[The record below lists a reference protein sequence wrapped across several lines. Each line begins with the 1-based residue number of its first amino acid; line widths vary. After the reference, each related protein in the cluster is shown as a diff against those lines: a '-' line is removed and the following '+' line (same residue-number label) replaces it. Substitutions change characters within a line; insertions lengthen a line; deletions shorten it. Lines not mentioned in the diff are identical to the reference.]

1 MKSYILS
8 IFLLGNF
15 LLWGCSSE
23 ELESSI
29 SSHQQTT
36 VITTGNPTAQE
47 ILEIDPK
54 ADIFQWND
62 TIYET
67 NIDWVNELVLS
78 EGDFVGV
85 MKYHTSNPTDFVDF
99 SANVLP
105 IGTEIYEVM
114 ERNDILITKYNG
126 ELKYYYQLV
135 EG

>member
-15 LLWGCSSE
+15 LLWGCSPASNN
-23 ELESSI
+23 
-29 SSHQQTT
+29 HQQTT

-47 ILEIDPK
+47 ILENDPK
-54 ADIFQWND
+54 ADIFQWNG

-85 MKYHTSNPTDFVDF
+85 MKYHTSNPTDFVDL

-105 IGTEIYEVM
+105 IGTEIYKVK

>member
-15 LLWGCSSE
+15 LLWGCSGE

-47 ILEIDPK
+47 ILENDPK
-54 ADIFQWND
+54 ADIFQWNG
-62 TIYET
+62 TIYQT

-85 MKYHTSNPTDFVDF
+85 MKYHT
-99 SANVLP
+99 LP
-105 IGTEIYEVM
+105 IQI
-114 ERNDILITKYNG
+114 IL
-126 ELKYYYQLV
+126 
-135 EG
+135 

>member
-1 MKSYILS
+1 MKSYVLS
-8 IFLLGNF
+8 IFLLGNL
-15 LLWGCSSE
+15 LLWGCSS
-23 ELESSI
+23 SSNE
-29 SSHQQTT
+29 HHQTT

-47 ILEIDPK
+47 ILENDPK
-54 ADIFQWND
+54 ADIFQWNG

-78 EGDFVGV
+78 ESDFVGV
-85 MKYHTSNPTDFVDF
+85 IKYHTSNPNDFVDL

-105 IGTEIYEVM
+105 IGTEIYKVK